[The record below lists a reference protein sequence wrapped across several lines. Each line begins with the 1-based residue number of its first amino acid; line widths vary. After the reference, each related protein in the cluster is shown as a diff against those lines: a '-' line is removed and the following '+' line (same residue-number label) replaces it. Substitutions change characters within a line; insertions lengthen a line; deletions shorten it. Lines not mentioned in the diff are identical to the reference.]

1 MIRLLNGGF
10 DLNLFKK
17 KSLNMDPRRMPEHVG
32 IIMDGNGRWAQKRGL
47 PRYAGHVAGAKVF
60 KTIAYYARD
69 IGIKNLTVY
78 AFSTENWQRP
88 KEEVSRIMKVLEE
101 FIDDALNTFE
111 KERVRIRF
119 IGDMSVFSGVL
130 REKMDR
136 IVEVTKDFPGLTLNI
151 AMNYG
156 GQHEIVHAARTV
168 AKKVQA
174 GEMNPEDITPETFG
188 RMLYFEDCST
198 VDLVIRPS
206 GEKRLSNFLLWQSA
220 YAEFW
225 YSDILWPDF
234 KPADLDRAIIDYQKR
249 NRRFGRV

>member
-1 MIRLLNGGF
+1 MFL
-10 DLNLFKK
+10 KK
-17 KSLNMDPRRMPEHVG
+17 KNANRIDPENLPEHVG

-69 IGIKNLTVY
+69 IGLKNLTVY

-88 KEEVSRIMKVLEE
+88 EEEVSRIMKVLEE

-119 IGDMSVFSGVL
+119 LGDLSVFSGTL
-130 REKMDR
+130 LQKMTK
-136 IVEVTKDFPGLTLNI
+136 IVEVTRDFPGLTLNI

-156 GQHEIVHAARTV
+156 GQHEIAHAARKIALEV
-168 AKKVQA
+168 EA
-174 GEMNPEDITPETFG
+174 GRLKPEDITPTLFG
-188 RMLYFEDCST
+188 QNLYFDDCSS

-234 KPADLDRAIIDYQKR
+234 KPSDLDQAIIDYQKR
-249 NRRFGRV
+249 NRRFGKV

>member
-1 MIRLLNGGF
+1 MNLIKRKENVIDPERLPN
-10 DLNLFKK
+10 
-17 KSLNMDPRRMPEHVG
+17 HVG

-47 PRYAGHVAGAKVF
+47 PRYAGHAAGAKVF

-69 IGIKNLTVY
+69 IGLKNLTVY

-88 KEEVSRIMKVLEE
+88 QEEVSRIMKVLEE

-111 KERVRIRF
+111 KEKVRIRF
-119 IGDMSVFSGVL
+119 LGDLSVFTGVL

-136 IVEVTKDFPGLTLNI
+136 IVDATKKFSGLTLNI

-156 GQHEIVHAARTV
+156 GQNEIVHGAREAARRVLT
-168 AKKVQA
+168 
-174 GEMNPEDITPETFG
+174 GEMKPEDITPESFG
-188 RMLYFEDCST
+188 KLLYFDDCDT

-234 KPADLDRAIIDYQKR
+234 KPRDLDRAILDYQKR

>member
-1 MIRLLNGGF
+1 MNLIKRKENVIDPERLPN
-10 DLNLFKK
+10 
-17 KSLNMDPRRMPEHVG
+17 HVG

-47 PRYAGHVAGAKVF
+47 PRYAGHAAGAKVF

-69 IGIKNLTVY
+69 IGLKNLTVY

-88 KEEVSRIMKVLEE
+88 QEEVSRIMKVLEE

-111 KERVRIRF
+111 KEKVRIRF
-119 IGDMSVFSGVL
+119 LGDLSVFTGVL

-136 IVEVTKDFPGLTLNI
+136 IVDATKKFSGLTLNI

-156 GQHEIVHAARTV
+156 GQNEIVHGAREAARRVLT
-168 AKKVQA
+168 
-174 GEMNPEDITPETFG
+174 GEMKLEDITPESFG
-188 RMLYFEDCST
+188 KLLYFDDCDT

-234 KPADLDRAIIDYQKR
+234 KPRDLDRAILDYQKR

>member
-1 MIRLLNGGF
+1 MSLFRNKTTEKIDPERL
-10 DLNLFKK
+10 
-17 KSLNMDPRRMPEHVG
+17 PAHVG

-69 IGIKNLTVY
+69 IGLKNLTVY

-88 KEEVSRIMKVLEE
+88 EEEVSRIMKVLEE

-111 KERVRIRF
+111 KEQVRIRF
-119 IGDMSVFSGVL
+119 LGDMSAFSGVL
-130 REKMDR
+130 LEKMQK
-136 IVEVTKDFPGLTLNI
+136 IMEATKHFEGLTLNV

-156 GQHEIVHAARTV
+156 GQHEIVHAAREAV
-168 AKKVQA
+168 KRVQN
-174 GEMNPEDITPETFG
+174 GEMKPEDLSPETFG
-188 RMLYFEDCST
+188 KMLYFEDCDT

-234 KPADLDRAIIDYQKR
+234 KPSDLDQAIIDYQKR
-249 NRRFGRV
+249 NRRFGGV

>member
-1 MIRLLNGGF
+1 MIW
-10 DLNLFKK
+10 KK
-17 KSLNMDPRRMPEHVG
+17 KTTKETIDPNNLPNHVG
-32 IIMDGNGRWAQKRGL
+32 IIMDGNGRWAKKRGL
-47 PRYAGHVAGAKVF
+47 PRYAGHAVGAKVF

-69 IGIKNLTVY
+69 IGLKNLTVY

-88 KEEVSRIMKVLEE
+88 EEEVSRIMSVLEE

-111 KERVRIRF
+111 EERVRVRF
-119 IGDMSVFSGVL
+119 LGDMSAFSGVL
-130 REKMDR
+130 YEKMMR
-136 IVEVTKDFPGLTLNI
+136 ITELTAHFEGLTLNI

-156 GQHEIVHAARTV
+156 GQHEIVHAARKAADMV
-168 AKKVQA
+168 REGALKS
-174 GEMNPEDITPETFG
+174 EDITPELFG
-188 RMLYFEDCST
+188 KMLYFDDCDS

-234 KPADLDRAIIDYQKR
+234 KPEHLDQAIIDFQKR
-249 NRRFGRV
+249 NRRFGGV

>member
-1 MIRLLNGGF
+1 MNLIKRKENVIDPERLPN
-10 DLNLFKK
+10 
-17 KSLNMDPRRMPEHVG
+17 HVG

-47 PRYAGHVAGAKVF
+47 PRYAGHAAGAKVF

-69 IGIKNLTVY
+69 IGLKNLTVY

-88 KEEVSRIMKVLEE
+88 QEEVSRIMKVLEE

-111 KERVRIRF
+111 KEKVRIRF
-119 IGDMSVFSGVL
+119 LGDLSVFTGVM
-130 REKMDR
+130 RKKMDR
-136 IVEVTKDFPGLTLNI
+136 IVDATKKFSGLTLNI

-156 GQHEIVHAARTV
+156 GQNEIVHGAREAARRVLT
-168 AKKVQA
+168 
-174 GEMNPEDITPETFG
+174 GEMKPEDITPESFG
-188 RMLYFEDCST
+188 KLLYFDDCDT

-234 KPADLDRAIIDYQKR
+234 KPRDLDRAILDYQKR

>member
-1 MIRLLNGGF
+1 MS
-10 DLNLFKK
+10 LFKK
-17 KSLNMDPRRMPEHVG
+17 KTEKIDPERLPAHVG

-69 IGIKNLTVY
+69 IGLKNLTVY

-88 KEEVSRIMKVLEE
+88 AEEVSRIMKVLEE

-119 IGDMSVFSGVL
+119 LGDMSAFSGVL
-130 REKMDR
+130 LEKMQKIMD
-136 IVEVTKDFPGLTLNI
+136 VTKDFPGLTLNV

-156 GQHEIVHAARTV
+156 GQHEIVHAAREAV
-168 AKKVQA
+168 RRVQN
-174 GEMNPEDITPETFG
+174 GEMKAEDLTPESFG
-188 RMLYFEDCST
+188 KMLYFDDCDT

-234 KPADLDRAIIDYQKR
+234 KPEDLDRAIIDYQKR
-249 NRRFGRV
+249 NRRFGGV

>member
-1 MIRLLNGGF
+1 MG
-10 DLNLFKK
+10 LFKK
-17 KSLNMDPRRMPEHVG
+17 KQIKIDPDRLPKHVG

-69 IGIKNLTVY
+69 IGLKNLTVY

-88 KEEVSRIMKVLEE
+88 EEEVSRIMKVLEE

-111 KERVRIRF
+111 EEKVRIRF
-119 IGDMSVFSGVL
+119 LGDLSVFTGIL

-136 IVEVTKDFPGLTLNI
+136 IVASTAHFPGLTLNI

-156 GQHEIVHAARTV
+156 GQHEIVHGVRKAAELYKSG
-168 AKKVQA
+168 ALSL
-174 GEMNPEDITPETFG
+174 EELTPEQFG
-188 RMLYFEDCST
+188 KLLYFDDCDS
-198 VDLVIRPS
+198 VDLIIRPS
-206 GEKRLSNFLLWQSA
+206 GELRLSNFLLWQAA

-225 YSDILWPDF
+225 FSDILWPDF
-234 KPADLDRAIIDYQKR
+234 KPEHLDQAIIEFQKR
-249 NRRFGRV
+249 NRRFGGV

>member
-1 MIRLLNGGF
+1 MS
-10 DLNLFKK
+10 LFKK
-17 KSLNMDPRRMPEHVG
+17 KTEIIDPERLPAHVG

-69 IGIKNLTVY
+69 IGLKNLTVY

-88 KEEVSRIMKVLEE
+88 AEEVSRIMKVLEE

-119 IGDMSVFSGVL
+119 LGDMSAFSGVL
-130 REKMDR
+130 LEKMQKIMDA
-136 IVEVTKDFPGLTLNI
+136 TKDFPGLTLNV

-156 GQHEIVHAARTV
+156 GQHEIVHAAREAV
-168 AKKVQA
+168 RRVQN
-174 GEMNPEDITPETFG
+174 GEMKAEDLTPESFG
-188 RMLYFEDCST
+188 KMLYFDDCDT

-234 KPADLDRAIIDYQKR
+234 KPEDLDRAIIDYQKR
-249 NRRFGRV
+249 NRRFGGV

>member
-1 MIRLLNGGF
+1 MNLIKRKENVIDPERLPN
-10 DLNLFKK
+10 
-17 KSLNMDPRRMPEHVG
+17 HVG
-32 IIMDGNGRWAQKRGL
+32 IIMDGNGRWAQKHGL
-47 PRYAGHVAGAKVF
+47 PRYAGHAAGAKVF

-69 IGIKNLTVY
+69 IGLKNLTVY

-88 KEEVSRIMKVLEE
+88 QEEVSRIMKVLEE

-111 KERVRIRF
+111 KEKVRIRF
-119 IGDMSVFSGVL
+119 LGDLSVFTGVL

-136 IVEVTKDFPGLTLNI
+136 IVDATKKFSGLTLNI

-156 GQHEIVHAARTV
+156 GQNEIVHGAREAARRVLT
-168 AKKVQA
+168 
-174 GEMNPEDITPETFG
+174 GEMKPEDITPESFG
-188 RMLYFEDCST
+188 KLLYFDDCDT

-234 KPADLDRAIIDYQKR
+234 KPRDLDRAILDYQKR

>member
-1 MIRLLNGGF
+1 MKFFRNKENSIDPNRLPN
-10 DLNLFKK
+10 
-17 KSLNMDPRRMPEHVG
+17 HVG

-69 IGIKNLTVY
+69 IGLKNLTVY
-78 AFSTENWQRP
+78 AFSTENWSRP
-88 KEEVSRIMKVLEE
+88 EEEVSRIMTVLEE

-111 KERVRIRF
+111 KEQVRIRF
-119 IGDMSVFSGVL
+119 IGDLSVFTGVL
-130 REKMDR
+130 RKKMDR
-136 IVEVTKDFPGLTLNI
+136 IVDVTKDFKGLNLNI

-156 GQHEIVHAARTV
+156 GQHEIVHAARKV
-168 AKKVQA
+168 AQEVSSGHLKV
-174 GEMNPEDITPETFG
+174 EDITPETFG
-188 RMLYFEDCST
+188 KMLYFDDCDS

-234 KPADLDRAIIDYQKR
+234 KPQDLDQAIIDYQKR
-249 NRRFGRV
+249 NRRFGGV

>member
-1 MIRLLNGGF
+1 MIKNQVKKESIDPERLPN
-10 DLNLFKK
+10 
-17 KSLNMDPRRMPEHVG
+17 HVG

-60 KTIAYYARD
+60 KTIAFYARD
-69 IGIKNLTVY
+69 IGLKNLTVY

-119 IGDMSVFSGVL
+119 LGDMSAFSGTL
-130 REKMDR
+130 LEKMKR
-136 IVEVTKDFPGLTLNI
+136 IVEVTKEFSGLTLNI

-156 GQHEIVHAARTV
+156 GQHEIAYAAREAV
-168 AKKVQA
+168 KKVLDGQMA
-174 GEMNPEDITPETFG
+174 PEDITPESFAKL
-188 RMLYFEDCST
+188 LYFDDCSE

-234 KPADLDRAIIDYQKR
+234 KPRDLDQAIIDYQKR
-249 NRRFGRV
+249 NRRFGGV

>member
-1 MIRLLNGGF
+1 MNLIKRKENVIDPERLPN
-10 DLNLFKK
+10 
-17 KSLNMDPRRMPEHVG
+17 HVG

-47 PRYAGHVAGAKVF
+47 PRYAGHAAGAKVF

-69 IGIKNLTVY
+69 IGLKNLTVY

-88 KEEVSRIMKVLEE
+88 QEEVSRIMKVLEE

-111 KERVRIRF
+111 KEKVRIRF
-119 IGDMSVFSGVL
+119 LGDLSVFTGVL

-136 IVEVTKDFPGLTLNI
+136 IVDATKNFSGLTLNI

-156 GQHEIVHAARTV
+156 GQNEIVHGAREAARRVLT
-168 AKKVQA
+168 
-174 GEMNPEDITPETFG
+174 GEMKPEDITPESFG
-188 RMLYFEDCST
+188 KLLYFDDCDT

-234 KPADLDRAIIDYQKR
+234 KPRDLDRAILDYQKR

>member
-1 MIRLLNGGF
+1 LKFFDKKQPKIDPERLPN
-10 DLNLFKK
+10 
-17 KSLNMDPRRMPEHVG
+17 HVG

-47 PRYAGHVAGAKVF
+47 PRYAGHVAGAQVF

-69 IGIKNLTVY
+69 IGLKNLTVY
-78 AFSTENWQRP
+78 AFSTENWSRP
-88 KEEVSRIMKVLEE
+88 KDEVDRIMRVLEE

-130 REKMDR
+130 LEKMNR
-136 IVEVTKDFPGLTLNI
+136 IVDVTKDFPGLTLNI

-156 GQHEIVHAARTV
+156 GQHEIVHAARK
-168 AKKVQA
+168 AAQLIEEGKLS
-174 GEMNPEDITPETFG
+174 PEELTPDQFG
-188 RMLYFEDCST
+188 KLLYFEDCDS

-234 KPADLDRAIIDYQKR
+234 KPKDLDQAIIDFQKR
-249 NRRFGRV
+249 DRRFGGV

>member
-1 MIRLLNGGF
+1 MKLSR
-10 DLNLFKK
+10 KK
-17 KSLNMDPRRMPEHVG
+17 KEMIDPERLPEHVG

-47 PRYAGHVAGAKVF
+47 PRYAGHVAGAQVF

-69 IGIKNLTVY
+69 IGLKNLTVY
-78 AFSTENWQRP
+78 AFSTENWSRP
-88 KEEVSRIMKVLEE
+88 QEEVSRIMKVLEE

-119 IGDMSVFSGVL
+119 IGDLSVFSGTL
-130 REKMDR
+130 LEKMER
-136 IVEVTKDFPGLTLNI
+136 IVDVTKDFPGLTLNV

-156 GQHEIVHAARTV
+156 GQHEIVHAARKA
-168 AKKVQA
+168 AKLVSNGLLK
-174 GEMNPEDITPETFG
+174 PEEITPETFG
-188 RMLYFEDCST
+188 KMLYFDDCDA

-234 KPADLDRAIIDYQKR
+234 KPKDLDQAIIDYQKR
-249 NRRFGRV
+249 NRRFGGV

>member
-1 MIRLLNGGF
+1 MSLFRKKTIEKIDPERL
-10 DLNLFKK
+10 
-17 KSLNMDPRRMPEHVG
+17 PAHVG

-69 IGIKNLTVY
+69 IGLKNLTVY

-88 KEEVSRIMKVLEE
+88 EEEVSRIMKVLEE

-111 KERVRIRF
+111 KEQVRIRF
-119 IGDMSVFSGVL
+119 LGDMSAFSGVL
-130 REKMDR
+130 LEKMQR
-136 IVEVTKDFPGLTLNI
+136 IMDATKHFEGLTLNV

-156 GQHEIVHAARTV
+156 GQHEIVHAARE
-168 AKKVQA
+168 AASRVQN
-174 GEMNPEDITPETFG
+174 GTMKPEDLTPETFG
-188 RMLYFEDCST
+188 KMLYFEDCDT

-234 KPADLDRAIIDYQKR
+234 KPADLDQAIIDYQKR
-249 NRRFGRV
+249 NRRFGGV